1 MSTSSSITNPAW
13 AAPTLIVGKLVLSV
27 SAAVLLANL
36 VWQIAMPPMV
46 YLKLPAQSSG
56 NQATLVRRN
65 LDIAQYHLFGE
76 VDTQAVVSEEVDAPD
91 TSLNLVLVGITVG
104 KTQEESS
111 AIIASQN
118 GEANFYRV
126 GDKIVGR
133 TTLSAVYVDKVILDT
148 SGSLET
154 LKFEEDA
161 RAGVEA
167 KAVTRATRVP
177 KPSSNLSSGKI
188 REQYRNVA
196 TPAEFLNVT
205 QQIANEDPAGM
216 INQLGLLS
224 RGAGQGYQV
233 QPDSMLQSLNLRP
246 GDVVLSVNGQRL
258 GDMQTDQLILK
269 DLSSAGSVRLEIQ
282 RGNQR
287 FVINHQM

>member
-1 MSTSSSITNPAW
+1 MNNNITTAPAAW
-13 AAPTLIVGKLVLSV
+13 KAPVLITGKLVLSV
-27 SAAVLLANL
+27 FVALLSANL
-36 VWQIAMPPMV
+36 VWQILAPPMV
-46 YLKLPAQSSG
+46 YLKLP
-56 NQATLVRRN
+56 NQAATGQSQTAGQHFN
-65 LDIAQYHLFGE
+65 TAQYHLFGQ
-76 VDTQAVVSEEVDAPD
+76 VDKNAVVSKEVDAPD
-91 TSLNLVLVGITVG
+91 TSLNLTLLGITLG
-104 KTQEESS
+104 QIQEESS
-111 AIIASQN
+111 AIIGNQN

-126 GDKIVGR
+126 GDKVIGR
-133 TTLSAVYVDKVILDT
+133 TVLSAVYADKVILDT

-161 RAGVEA
+161 RIGVEA
-167 KAVTRATRVP
+167 KAVNRTQSQP
-177 KPSSNLSSGKI
+177 KNRITLGKI

-205 QQIANEDPAGM
+205 QQIANEDPVGM
-216 INQLGLLS
+216 INQLGLVS

-233 QPDSMLQSLNLRP
+233 QPDSMLQTLNLRP

-258 GDMQTDQLILK
+258 GDMDTDQLILK

-282 RGNQR
+282 RDNQR